1 MSKKPSYLIQ
11 GYYPPKQGTQ
21 QAPKDARMQQYQGAA
36 QTPPQNMPNPYAGAG
51 NAANYAQ
58 EPAQALQG
66 NYTAPAQETPRKPA
80 RKPGNGKD
88 KVLLIS
94 AIISTAW
101 LVISIFVIRGAL
113 NSAPTG
119 GNEFEAIG
127 YQIGAAIA
135 LRMLAPFLV
144 LTLAGTVFNWLAW
157 AGSKKGFALTAGIL
171 FAVSLLFGYSY
182 VIGII
187 PCVVLAF
194 VGYSRLKRRDTK

>member
-1 MSKKPSYLIQ
+1 MSKKPPYLIQ
-11 GYYPPKQGTQ
+11 GYYPPKPDTKPR
-21 QAPKDARMQQYQGAA
+21 AKSPSIK
-36 QTPPQNMPNPYAGAG
+36 T
-51 NAANYAQ
+51 ANYAQ
-58 EPAQALQG
+58 EPAQAWQG
-66 NYTAPAQETPRKPA
+66 NYTTQAQETPRKAARRPA
-80 RKPGNGKD
+80 SGKD

-101 LVISIFVIRGAL
+101 LVISFFIIRGAL
-113 NSAPTG
+113 NAAPTG

-144 LTLAGTVFNWLAW
+144 LTFAGVIFNWLAW

-194 VGYSRLKRRDTK
+194 VGYSRLKKRA

>member
-11 GYYPPKQGTQ
+11 GYYPPKQSTQ
-21 QAPKDARMQQYQGAA
+21 QAPKDARMQQYQSAA
-36 QTPPQNMPNPYAGAG
+36 QTPPQNMPNPYEGAG
-51 NAANYAQ
+51 NAAYYAQ

-66 NYTAPAQETPRKPA
+66 DYYTAPAQEKPRKAA
-80 RKPGNGKD
+80 RLAGNGKD

-194 VGYSRLKRRDTK
+194 VGYSRLRKQAA